1 MIAWVGRGRQ
11 FKSADPDHSF
21 CHRVSRL
28 QRPYGTVTVMLSGA
42 GFVTVPVPAGV
53 TVSVYVC
60 AVAVFVVEE
69 EPPPPQAI
77 SKPASEI
84 ASAVSSTA
92 IARFRRKPNG
102 APSNTAQSMT
112 APPPFHRDG
121 ACFAALVVAEMVNVL
136 VPLAP
141 LVSVTEG
148 ALAPTN
154 VDEQVA
160 TKVTVPA

>member
-1 MIAWVGRGRQ
+1 
-11 FKSADPDHSF
+11 
-21 CHRVSRL
+21 
-28 QRPYGTVTVMLSGA
+28 MLSGA
-42 GFVTVPVPAGV
+42 GFVTVPVPVGV

-60 AVAVFVVEE
+60 AVAVFVVE

-102 APSNTAQSMT
+102 EPSSTAQSMT
-112 APPPFHRDG
+112 APPPFQCEG

-136 VPLAP
+136 VPLPP

-154 VDEQVA
+154 EGDEQTAV
-160 TKVTVPA
+160 KVTVPA